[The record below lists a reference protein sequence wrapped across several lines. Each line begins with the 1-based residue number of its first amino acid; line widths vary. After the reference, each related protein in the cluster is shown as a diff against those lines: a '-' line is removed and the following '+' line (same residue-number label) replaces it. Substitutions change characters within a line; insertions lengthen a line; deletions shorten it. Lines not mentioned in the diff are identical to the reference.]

1 MPLASFSS
9 FFQGIMPKP
18 PGSDGS
24 IRNPYLQRYSQRNM
38 VMDLH
43 KKKFTLLQGYKYV
56 QPRDVARM
64 ILKNQQMCQGGA
76 APGPQKDYLEC
87 VVQWGEIKQ
96 LTRRFSFAIRNNDT
110 LEDPSVFLKWYRDQ
124 FRLTL

>member
-9 FFQGIMPKP
+9 FFQGILPKP
-18 PGSDGS
+18 LGPKPEGS

-43 KKKFTLLQGYKYV
+43 KNKFTLLHGYKYV

-64 ILKNQQMCQGGA
+64 ILKNQQMCQQSHLPKG
-76 APGPQKDYLEC
+76 DYLDC

-124 FRLTL
+124 FRI

>member
-9 FFQGIMPKP
+9 FFKSILPKL
-18 PGSDGS
+18 PGSSDHGS

-43 KKKFTLLQGYKYV
+43 NKKFTLIHGYKYV
-56 QPRDVARM
+56 QPRDVARL
-64 ILKNQQMCQGGA
+64 ILKNQHMCQ
-76 APGPQKDYLEC
+76 PQTQTLKGDYLGC

-110 LEDPSVFLKWYRDQ
+110 LEDPIVFLKWYRDQ
-124 FRLTL
+124 FRI